1 MERVTGKNSHF
12 CKTLNLLL
20 YFKESKK
27 RTPASTKLAVLDKT
41 QKFNKHA
48 KAVLNMTK
56 KF

>member
-1 MERVTGKNSHF
+1 MKLS
-12 CKTLNLLL
+12 LLL